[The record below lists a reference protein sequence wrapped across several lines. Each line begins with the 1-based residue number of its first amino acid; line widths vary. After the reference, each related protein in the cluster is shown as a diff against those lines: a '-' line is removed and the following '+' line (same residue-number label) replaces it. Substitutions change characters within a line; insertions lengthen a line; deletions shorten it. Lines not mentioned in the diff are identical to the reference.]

1 MDKRVI
7 KTKKAI
13 RQAFISLRQDK
24 PIEKIYVENLCR
36 EALINKSTFYRYYR
50 DIYDLVEQL
59 QEEAL
64 APIRQF
70 LLENPIQEE
79 NISMII
85 DDLEETISQVY
96 RENKGLFSNQDETLE
111 KIFQLYQETISK
123 NVSEMAR
130 LRLSFA
136 VGGAYA
142 ILKHQHYRLT
152 KEQKE
157 VLYDLFKRIFA
168 D

>member
-13 RQAFISLRQDK
+13 KDAFIELRQNR
-24 PIEKIYVENLCR
+24 PIEKIYVETLCR
-36 EALINKSTFYRYYR
+36 KAMINKSTFYRYYM
-50 DIYDLVEQL
+50 DIYDLVDHL

-64 APIRQF
+64 EPIRRYVIA
-70 LLENPIQEE
+70 NPITEE
-79 NISMII
+79 NMPTFVE
-85 DDLEETISQVY
+85 DMEVTISQVY
-96 RENKGLFSNQDETLE
+96 AENSALFSNQDETFE
-111 KIFQLYQETISK
+111 KTVQLYQETISEELPEK
-123 NVSEMAR
+123 IQ

-142 ILKHQHYRLT
+142 ILKNNQYRLN
-152 KEQKE
+152 EQQRLF
-157 VLYDLFKRIFA
+157 LYEQFKRIFL

>member
-13 RQAFISLRQDK
+13 KDAFVRLRQDK

-36 EALINKSTFYRYYR
+36 EALINKSTFYRYYT
-50 DIYDLVEQL
+50 DIYDLVAQL

-64 APIRQF
+64 EPIRQF

-79 NISMII
+79 DMATFL
-85 DDLEETISQVY
+85 DDIQTTIRQVY
-96 RENKGLFSNQDETLE
+96 SENRALFTNQDETLE
-111 KIFQLYQETISK
+111 KTFQLYQETISEQLPET
-123 NVSEMAR
+123 VQ

-142 ILKHQHYRLT
+142 ILKNNHYRLT
-152 KEQKE
+152 KEQE
-157 VLYDLFKRIFA
+157 DVLYNLFKRIFA

>member
-1 MDKRVI
+1 MDKRVL

-13 RQAFISLRQDK
+13 KDAFVTLRQDK

-36 EALINKSTFYRYYR
+36 EALINKSTFYRYYT

-64 APIRQF
+64 EPIRQF
-70 LLENPIQEE
+70 LLENPIKEE
-79 NISMII
+79 DMETFI
-85 DDLEETISQVY
+85 DDIEVAITQVY
-96 RENKGLFSNQDETLE
+96 SANKPLFSNQDETLE
-111 KIFQLYQETISK
+111 KTFQLYQETISE
-123 NVSEMAR
+123 NVSEEAR

-136 VGGAYA
+136 VGGAYT
-142 ILKHQHYRLT
+142 ILKNNQYTLN
-152 KEQKE
+152 KDQKDT
-157 VLYDLFKRIFA
+157 LYALFKRIFA

>member
-13 RQAFISLRQDK
+13 KDAFVTLRQDK

-36 EALINKSTFYRYYR
+36 EALINKSTFYRYYT

-64 APIRQF
+64 EPIRQF
-70 LLENPIQEE
+70 LLGNPVKEE
-79 NISMII
+79 DMETFI
-85 DDLEETISQVY
+85 DDIEVAITQVY
-96 RENKGLFSNQDETLE
+96 SANKPLFSNQDETLE
-111 KIFQLYQETISK
+111 KTFQLYQETILE
-123 NVSEMAR
+123 NVSEEAR

-136 VGGAYA
+136 VGGAYT
-142 ILKHQHYRLT
+142 ILKNNQYSLR
-152 KEQKE
+152 EDQK
-157 VLYDLFKRIFA
+157 VILYDLFKRIFA

>member
-7 KTKKAI
+7 KTKRAI
-13 RQAFISLRQDK
+13 RDAFVRLREDR

-36 EALINKSTFYRYYR
+36 EALINKSTFYRYYT

-64 APIRQF
+64 EPIRQF
-70 LLENPIQEE
+70 LLENPIKEE
-79 NISMII
+79 DMTTFI
-85 DDLEETISQVY
+85 DDIEATMSQVY
-96 RENKGLFSNQDETLE
+96 VENKALFSNQDEILE
-111 KIFQLYQETISK
+111 KTYQLYQETISE
-123 NVSEMAR
+123 NVSEISR

-136 VGGAYA
+136 VGGAYT
-142 ILKHQHYRLT
+142 ILKNNHYSL
-152 KEQKE
+152 KEDQKDI
-157 VLYDLFKRIFA
+157 LYALFKRIFA